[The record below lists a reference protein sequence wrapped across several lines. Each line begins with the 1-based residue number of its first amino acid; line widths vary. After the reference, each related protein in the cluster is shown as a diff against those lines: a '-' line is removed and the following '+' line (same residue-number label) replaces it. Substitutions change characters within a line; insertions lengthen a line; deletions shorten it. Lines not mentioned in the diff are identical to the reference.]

1 MADMLKNQAREDE
14 NAALACLACIA
25 ECILSMLAGIMEY
38 INRWAYVYVG
48 IYGYDFRT
56 SGKAVMDLFRNR
68 GWTAVINDDLTSS
81 ALGFGA
87 LGVGAS
93 LSSGREQRLLDG
105 VVLMRC
111 WLEQAWSR
119 AALGCWSRTSLRT
132 RGLPRSA
139 RRGRRTVRPC
149 QSSVC
154 LSL

>member
-68 GWTAVINDDLTSS
+68 GWTVVINDDLTST

-87 LGVGAS
+87 LGVG
-93 LSSGREQRLLDG
+93 
-105 VVLMRC
+105 
-111 WLEQAWSR
+111 
-119 AALGCWSRTSLRT
+119 TSPLPH
-132 RGLPRSA
+132 GL
-139 RRGRRTVRPC
+139 
-149 QSSVC
+149 
-154 LSL
+154 